1 MTLLL
6 KTAAVFAA
14 LAAVAAVVLACGAI
28 IGNRVP
34 VLAPPGPVERLR
46 VYLST
51 NSARTRPRH
60 EFPELRTRGY
70 KLSRDETFDRIE
82 RVITE
87 MGWKLQRTDRSD
99 YTIDAV
105 VSTPL
110 LGFKDDVHV
119 MLKSTA
125 DKGTLVD
132 VASHSRVGRGDFGAN
147 IAHIVALYNALEA
160 QS

>member
-6 KTAAVFAA
+6 KKVAALVV
-14 LAAVAAVVLACGAI
+14 LAAVLVVILACGAI

-34 VLAPPGPVERLR
+34 ILAPPGPIERLR

-60 EFPELRTRGY
+60 EFPELRTRSY
-70 KLSRDETFDRIE
+70 QRSRDETFDRIE
-82 RVITE
+82 RAITE
-87 MGWKLQRTDRSD
+87 MGWKLRRSDRSD

-119 MLKSTA
+119 VLRSSA
-125 DKGTLVD
+125 DKSTLVD

-147 IAHIVALYNALEA
+147 IAHIVALYKALEA
-160 QS
+160 RS